1 MPSRKTPSKAQS
13 PREQRQRLR
22 DIIRDERVH
31 PITGLPLSVQEVKD
45 LLIEFPAIN

>member
-1 MPSRKTPSKAQS
+1 MPSCKPTSKPQT

-22 DIIRDERVH
+22 DIIRDERIH